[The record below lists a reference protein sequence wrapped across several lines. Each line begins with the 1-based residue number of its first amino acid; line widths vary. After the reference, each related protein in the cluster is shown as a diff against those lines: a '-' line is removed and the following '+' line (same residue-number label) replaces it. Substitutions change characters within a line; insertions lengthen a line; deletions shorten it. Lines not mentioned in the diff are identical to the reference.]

1 MEKEKRTMWIKV
13 RVSESEKAVIDGKAQ
28 VAGVTTATLIR
39 ESLCRVKAWTIKDK
53 ETEREKIREIS
64 RIGQNLN
71 QVARFCNQ
79 HKSNADTAQI
89 LTVLVSIEKNLNSL
103 SIPPLS
109 SDKGSSNAH

>member
-1 MEKEKRTMWIKV
+1 MNDEKRTKWIKV
-13 RVSESEKAVIDGKAQ
+13 RVSESEKAVIDEKAK

-39 ESLCRVKAWTIKDK
+39 ESLCRVKSWTIKDK

-71 QVARFCNQ
+71 QISRFCNL
-79 HKSNADTAQI
+79 HKSNADTVQI
-89 LTVLVSIEKNLNSL
+89 LTALVSIEKKLDSL

-109 SDKGSSNAH
+109 ENAH